1 MFDET
6 DHIKSPVLTQSVAE
20 ELSPSP
26 QLLQRACLLRRYQ
39 RFLADVRLEDGL
51 EVTLHCPNTGRMTG
65 CAEPGWGVWF
75 SVSDN
80 PKRKYSRTW
89 ELSESTVGHFIG
101 VNTARANALVA
112 TAIHSGVIRELQGYG
127 ILRQEVRYGEEN
139 SRIDLLLQQGPA
151 ADCYIEVK
159 SVTLLGWG
167 EHPELAAAG
176 VGFFPDAPSVRASKH
191 LRELIRMKAAGLR
204 AVILFCVQHTGIRE
218 VRPATHIDPSYSA
231 LLAEA
236 QQAGVEILAYGAD
249 ISPDSI
255 HLARPLPVCL

>member
-1 MFDET
+1 MFD
-6 DHIKSPVLTQSVAE
+6 DIDRIKSPVLAQSVTGDPFPT
-20 ELSPSP
+20 LR
-26 QLLQRACLLRRYQ
+26 LQRACLLRRYQ
-39 RFLADVRLEDGL
+39 RFLADVRLEDGR

-80 PKRKYSRTW
+80 PKRKYSRSW
-89 ELSESTVGHFIG
+89 ELSESTAGHLIG

-112 TAIHSGVIRELQGYG
+112 MAIHSGVISELQGYEV
-127 ILRQEVRYGEEN
+127 LRQEVRYGEEN

-159 SVTLLGWG
+159 SVTLLGWD
-167 EHPELAAAG
+167 EHPALAAAG

-218 VRPATHIDPSYSA
+218 VRPATHIDPAYGA

-236 QQAGVEILAYGAD
+236 HQAGVEILAYGAD

-255 HLARPLPVCL
+255 HLARPLPVYL

>member
-6 DHIKSPVLTQSVAE
+6 DPIKSPVLALPVVG
-20 ELSPSP
+20 ELLPAQQP
-26 QLLQRACLLRRYQ
+26 LQRACLLRRYQ
-39 RFLADVRLEDGL
+39 RFLADVRLADGQ

-89 ELSESTVGHFIG
+89 ELSETAAGHFIG
-101 VNTARANALVA
+101 VNTARANALVV
-112 TAIHSGVIRELQGYG
+112 TAIQSGVIRELQGYG
-127 ILRQEVRYGEEN
+127 SLRQEVRYGEEN
-139 SRIDLLLQQGPA
+139 SRIDLLLEQGAA

-159 SVTLLGWG
+159 SVTLLGWD
-167 EHPELAAAG
+167 EDPELAAAG
-176 VGFFPDAPSVRASKH
+176 VGFFPDAPSARASKH

-236 QQAGVEILAYGAD
+236 QQAGVEILAYGAN
-249 ISPDSI
+249 ISPHAI
-255 HLARPLPVCL
+255 HLLRPLPVQL

>member
-6 DHIKSPVLTQSVAE
+6 DHIKSPVQARQVAD
-20 ELSPSP
+20 ELSPASP
-26 QLLQRACLLRRYQ
+26 LLQRACLLRRYQ
-39 RFLADVRLEDGL
+39 RFLADVRLADGQ

-65 CAEPGWGVWF
+65 CAEPDWGVWF

-80 PKRKYSRTW
+80 PKRKYSRSW
-89 ELSESTVGHFIG
+89 ELSESDAGYFIG

-112 TAIHSGVIRELQGYG
+112 AAIQSGVIGELQGYG
-127 ILRQEVRYGEEN
+127 VLRQEVRYGEEN
-139 SRIDLLLQQGPA
+139 SRIDLLLEQGTA

-159 SVTLLGWG
+159 SVTLLGWDA
-167 EHPELAAAG
+167 HPELAAAG
-176 VGFFPDAPSVRASKH
+176 VGFFPDAPSARASKH
-191 LRELIRMKAAGLR
+191 LRELIRMKEAGVR

-236 QQAGVEILAYGAD
+236 HQAGVELLAYGAD
-249 ISPDSI
+249 ISPQAI
-255 HLARPLPVCL
+255 HLVRPLPVHL